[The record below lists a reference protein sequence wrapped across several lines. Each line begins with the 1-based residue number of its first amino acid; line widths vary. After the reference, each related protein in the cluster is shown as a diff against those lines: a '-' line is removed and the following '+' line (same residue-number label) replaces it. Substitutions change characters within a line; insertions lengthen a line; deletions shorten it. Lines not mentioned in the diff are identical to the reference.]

1 MSIKALAQHNK
12 SKKTGNFL
20 ATISLKRNRR
30 GLSVVIGYIL
40 LIAISIVMSI
50 VVYQWLKTYV
60 PKDTTKCSE
69 GTSIFIKEIAYTC
82 TSGKE
87 TLNITVKNNGRFSV
101 NGYFIHVSN
110 VSNLDALATIDISS
124 RILVGGKITGSSISF
139 NELIA
144 NYLTPDEPTNVRM
157 SSFNVT
163 GYGRLYKVEITPIRI
178 QREGN
183 INRSVSCGDSKIE
196 ENLVCK

>member
-1 MSIKALAQHNK
+1 MLLRALK
-12 SKKTGNFL
+12 GKK
-20 ATISLKRNRR
+20 R

-69 GTSIFIKEIAYTC
+69 GTSIFIRDLSYTC

-87 TLNITVKNNGRFSV
+87 ALNITVKNNGKFSV

-110 VSNLDALATIDISS
+110 VSNLDVLATIDLSS
-124 RILVGGKITGSSISF
+124 KVLVGGKISGNSIVF
-139 NELIA
+139 NELIE
-144 NYLTPDEPTNVRM
+144 NYLTPDEPMNIRM
-157 SSFNVT
+157 TSFNAT
-163 GYGRLYKVEITPIRI
+163 GYGRLYKVEIVPIRL
-178 QREGN
+178 QEEGN
-183 INRSVSCGDSKIE
+183 KKRIVSCGDAKIE
-196 ENLVCK
+196 ESLTCK